1 MARLFTPSSASAPAK
16 IGAHKRSPRL
26 EMASSERGVSS
37 RSNAVPS
44 KSRWPSAKISSNVPV
59 TPVRRPSSGTSAA
72 SAAAC
77 CRRNSAIS
85 SDPASRSPLPARS
98 AASTNRLVTPLIAET
113 TATTAFSRAAC
124 ATICAARAMH
134 DASPTDVPPNFITC
148 TCDFI
153 CDRHPPSRI
162 PSIME
167 RMKIVCR
174 GVLFDLDGVLV
185 DSTPAVAR
193 VWAKWAAK
201 HGFVAEEV
209 VRQAHGRPSITTIR
223 ELLPHAD
230 HDAENREVERGPTED
245 VEGVIPLPG
254 ALELLQ
260 ALPQDRWAIATSCS
274 RPLAEV
280 RIRTAGLPFPKHL
293 ITSTDVQRGKPDP
306 EPYIKA
312 AKILGLTPAD
322 CIVIE
327 DAPAGIRAGKAAAAR
342 VFALRTP
349 APASELIESG
359 ADWIAN
365 NLASLRLASTNGDG
379 SINLLFTER

>member
-1 MARLFTPSSASAPAK
+1 M
-16 IGAHKRSPRL
+16 
-26 EMASSERGVSS
+26 
-37 RSNAVPS
+37 
-44 KSRWPSAKISSNVPV
+44 
-59 TPVRRPSSGTSAA
+59 
-72 SAAAC
+72 
-77 CRRNSAIS
+77 
-85 SDPASRSPLPARS
+85 
-98 AASTNRLVTPLIAET
+98 
-113 TATTAFSRAAC
+113 
-124 ATICAARAMH
+124 
-134 DASPTDVPPNFITC
+134 
-148 TCDFI
+148 
-153 CDRHPPSRI
+153 
-162 PSIME
+162 
-167 RMKIVCR
+167 MKIQCR

-193 VWAKWAAK
+193 VWTQWATQ
-201 HGFVAEEV
+201 HGFVPEEV

-230 HDAENREVERGPTED
+230 HDAENREVERAEIED

-260 ALPQDRWAIATSCS
+260 ALPEDRCAIATSCS

-280 RIRTAGLPFPKHL
+280 RIRAAGLPFPKHL

-327 DAPAGIRAGKAAAAR
+327 DAPAGIRAGKAAGAR
-342 VFALRTP
+342 VFALRTT
-349 APASELIESG
+349 APDSELIESG

-365 NLASLRLASTNGDG
+365 NLASLRLASANGDG